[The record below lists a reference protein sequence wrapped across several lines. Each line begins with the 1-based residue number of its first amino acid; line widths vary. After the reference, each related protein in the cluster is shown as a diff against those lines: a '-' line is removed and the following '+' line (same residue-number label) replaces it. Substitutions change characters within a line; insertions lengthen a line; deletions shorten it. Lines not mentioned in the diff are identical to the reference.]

1 MEQQHTHDRT
11 RKLSSDPMGNLPHD
25 HNILHFGV
33 GGFHRAHQAH
43 YLQRLNDLEVPGE
56 QHWSIIGACILEQ
69 DKEFV
74 ERMKAQDFTYT
85 LKTTGTSGEV
95 TVASISTISKMY
107 YGPLQAQELIA
118 LIASD
123 QVGVISFT
131 ITEGGYMIDSATGGF
146 LINHP
151 MIQQD
156 LESPSV
162 PKTVFGYLA
171 QGLQLRRENKAGNL
185 IMLSCDNVQEN
196 GHVLQNSLESF
207 LESYDS
213 SLVSYVR
220 EHLSFP
226 NSMVDRITPVT
237 TNGDKTR
244 FENEFGYK
252 DECLVVS
259 EDFCQWIMECPGQGL
274 FPKLDLVGV
283 KMVEDVRP
291 YEKMKLRMLNGG
303 HSLVGF
309 LGKAMGYAYIHE
321 AVNDPLISKLF
332 DQYLEDEV
340 IPGLDSLEDMDYRVY
355 AKTVK
360 ERFGNE
366 LLADSTDRIISYSS
380 AKIPKFVLPV
390 LEDRWSHKRNG
401 DISSL
406 ILAAWW
412 YYLKE
417 RTGEDRIME
426 VKDEQW
432 ERLSAIFSQPM
443 EKSVVA
449 FLAIEEIFG
458 SLGKLPEIH
467 ARVLEH
473 SMTITSDGMAQAI
486 SKILKPHNR

>member
-1 MEQQHTHDRT
+1 MKQQHNEDRK
-11 RKLSSDPMGNLPHD
+11 RELLKDPLGNLPHD

-43 YLQRLNDLEVPGE
+43 YLQRLNDLEIPGE
-56 QHWSIIGACILEQ
+56 QPWSIIGACILEQ
-69 DKEFV
+69 DREFV
-74 ERMKAQDFTYT
+74 EKMEAQDFTYT
-85 LKTTGTSGEV
+85 LKTSGTSGEV
-95 TVASISTISKMY
+95 TVESISTISKMY
-107 YGPLQAQELIA
+107 YGPLQTQELIA

-131 ITEGGYMIDSATGGF
+131 ITEGGYMTDSATGGF

-151 MIQQD
+151 LIQQD
-156 LESPSV
+156 LKSPAV

-171 QGLQLRRENKAGNL
+171 QGLQLRRENNAGRL

-207 LESYDS
+207 LRYYDS
-213 SLVSYVR
+213 SLVPYVR
-220 EHLSFP
+220 EQLSFP
-226 NSMVDRITPVT
+226 NSMVDRITPFT
-237 TNGDKTR
+237 TDADKRR

-259 EDFCQWIMECPGQGL
+259 EDFCQWIMEWPEQGL

-283 KMVEDVRP
+283 KMVDDVRP
-291 YEKMKLRMLNGG
+291 YEKMKLRILNGG

-309 LGKAMGYAYIHE
+309 LGKAMGYAYIHQ
-321 AVNDPLISKLF
+321 AVKDPLISKLF

-340 IPGLDSLEDMDYRVY
+340 IPGLGPLEEMDYTAY

-360 ERFGNE
+360 KRFGNE

-390 LEDRWSHKRNG
+390 LEERWSHKRNG
-401 DISSL
+401 DISCL

-412 YYLKE
+412 HYLEE
-417 RTGEDRIME
+417 RTGEGRAME

-432 ERLSAIFSQPM
+432 ERLRGIFSKPGK
-443 EKSVVA
+443 KSIIE
-449 FLAIEEIFG
+449 FLAVEEIFG
-458 SLGKLPEIH
+458 SIGKLPEIH
-467 ARVLEH
+467 AQVSEH
-473 SMTITSDGMAQAI
+473 IGSITREGMAQAI
-486 SKILKPHNR
+486 TKILKPHKR